1 MWKKWIIVAVFVL
14 IVILLLPYSLPIV
27 FALLTAVFL
36 DGIVRLFQH
45 KFGFRRIYAVLST
58 FLLYLASLALLSYF
72 LVNTIFQ
79 QLLTLSKKL
88 PAFSTELYMT
98 VIVPTISKWKD
109 YSETLPG
116 NVLYSIERNL
126 ENAVNS
132 LDTYVRALVEYI
144 IGFATTIPA
153 FLLEFLI
160 YLVALFLISLELPRL
175 KEKVEAHLNEE
186 TKKKLYLVASQLSK
200 AGVGFIKAQI
210 FLSLLTFVMAYIG
223 LWFLNVPY
231 TALLSLLIVVV
242 DILPILGTG
251 SVLVPWAVVA
261 ILQGHEHLGI
271 GLIVM
276 FIIITIIRRTVEPKV
291 MSSNMGISPLAALV
305 SLYIGF
311 KILGFIG
318 LFLGPTLVILYD
330 ALKNAGVIK
339 FKFKI

>member
-1 MWKKWIIVAVFVL
+1 MRKKWIIVALLTLV
-14 IVILLLPYSLPIV
+14 VILLIPYSLPII
-27 FALLTAVFL
+27 FALLTAMLL
-36 DGIVRLFQH
+36 DGVVGVFQH
-45 KFGFRRIYAVLST
+45 RFKFKRIYAVLTT
-58 FLLYLASLALLSYF
+58 FLLYIASLTLLGYF
-72 LVNTIFQ
+72 LIDTIFQ
-79 QLLTLSKKL
+79 QLLTLSKKV
-88 PAFSTELYMT
+88 PNFAKELYAT
-98 VIVPTISKWKD
+98 VILPSINRWKD

-116 NVLYSIERNL
+116 NVLSSIERNL

-132 LDTYVRALVEYI
+132 LDTYVRSLIEYT
-144 IGFATTIPA
+144 IGLATTIPA

-175 KEKVEAHLNEE
+175 KAKMESYLTEATKEKM
-186 TKKKLYLVASQLSK
+186 YLVAGQLSR

-223 LWFLNVPY
+223 LWLLGVPY

-261 ILQGHEHLGI
+261 ILQGNEHLGI
-271 GLIVM
+271 GLIAM
-276 FIIITIIRRTVEPKV
+276 FVIITVVRRTIEPKV

-311 KILGFIG
+311 KLLGFIG

-330 ALKNAGVIK
+330 ALKNAGIIR
-339 FKFKI
+339 FRFKI